1 MNKEQC
7 WHCQYLHS
15 RTDPNF
21 ESAADFGSHL
31 KEPTGK
37 RRVLAQQTGLGH
49 MQSNGGDNERNHS
62 DCVQLLCHKP
72 VT

>member
-37 RRVLAQQTGLGH
+37 DGYWLSKRDLVTCRAVEEIMRETTVIVY
-49 MQSNGGDNERNHS
+49 SC
-62 DCVQLLCHKP
+62 CVTDL
-72 VT
+72 